1 MKRSAL
7 VNSAILLAT
16 HPIEAKNHGCD
27 AKRGPVVRFCRW

>member
-16 HPIEAKNHGCD
+16 HFFPLTPKTTD
-27 AKRGPVVRFCRW
+27 AMPNGGR